1 MTLSC
6 HLRDL
11 LCQNCPSWLIGFCL
25 FSPSKLVVMI
35 SMDLNLAPLVH
46 PMDVAPEADL
56 AESSAWVSQTLMF

>member
-1 MTLSC
+1 
-6 HLRDL
+6 
-11 LCQNCPSWLIGFCL
+11 
-25 FSPSKLVVMI
+25 MI